1 MSFQINLWTRFESD
15 GQPIYLR
22 GDRPDWFVPNSQGDE
37 ILRKLSQNPHRPLDI
52 PARLFLERLPEGPP
66 LPYAGRAA
74 HLTTEHLRECWFHL
88 TNRCN
93 QSCRHCL
100 FSSSPQEKL
109 ELAGSRVLSLADE
122 AAALGCRVFAL
133 TGGEP
138 FVHPDF
144 SHIVDHLLS
153 YDNSHVVVLTNGLL
167 LQQTAQAIAKWP
179 SARFHLQISLDGN
192 PEHHDQIRGP
202 GAYQALTSQLAWLHS
217 PSNILLP
224 SPCA

>member
-1 MSFQINLWTRFESD
+1 MR
-15 GQPIYLR
+15 
-22 GDRPDWFVPNSQGDE
+22 
-37 ILRKLSQNPHRPLDI
+37 
-52 PARLFLERLPEGPP
+52 PP
-66 LPYAGRAA
+66 L
-74 HLTTEHLRECWFHL
+74 F
-88 TNRCN
+88 
-93 QSCRHCL
+93 
-100 FSSSPQEKL
+100 
-109 ELAGSRVLSLADE
+109 
-122 AAALGCRVFAL
+122 GCRVFAL

-202 GAYQALTSQLAWLHS
+202 GAYKALTSQLAWLHRRQYPFTLS
-217 PSNILLP
+217 MCVNANNVGDMPALVELAHQYGGSNVHFLWYFVRGRGEAASFAPPEKILPHLIQAGERAAQSGPYPGQPGKSAQPGFCAQRHHPRRPRQWLGFPGHRPGRPDLP
-224 SPCA
+224 LPCPGRPA